1 VLILD
6 EPTSGLDPNQLD
18 EIRLLIKKISA
29 EKTVLLSTHIM
40 QEVEALCNRIIII
53 NSGKLVA
60 DGTNDEIKKL
70 SKGHGQRV
78 KFSTLEKI
86 EVNALSSLPFIG
98 KVNTISSTEFVLTS
112 SVKNDIRPELFHAA
126 VKNQWTILTMAEE
139 SGSFEDVFREL
150 TKV

>member
-29 EKTVLLSTHIM
+29 KKTVLLSTHIM

-86 EVNALSSLPFIG
+86 EANTFSSLPFIE
-98 KVNTISSTEFVLTS
+98 KVNTISSNEFVLTS
-112 SVKNDIRPELFHAA
+112 SVKNDIRPELFHVA

-139 SGSFEDVFREL
+139 SNSFEDVFREL
-150 TKV
+150 TRV